1 MLLQKP
7 PALQDWQGGVKLASG
22 YISLEHHVDGFEC
35 CWNGIEDLYM
45 AKSGTQWMPSCF
57 FMALSGLGEFSYTIQ
72 QDNPGIR
79 MAMWN
84 TASVKKMYMYLS
96 PVAGFKYK
104 FCECKDFNY
113 IMDIIKEN
121 IDNGC
126 PVMAGVLDMYYLDY
140 HKKFWHKHHIP
151 CHYILVSGYC
161 DKKQCIYLY
170 DNSLKEIQELLYS
183 SLKLALDIK
192 EGVYTDPCGIYCFS
206 FQDNLP
212 EVRELAVNGFRAKAL
227 RMLNPDKDTYGIKA
241 MYRLSREFG
250 QWKKEADEERFRQC
264 LLNIIMYTGITIFA
278 DNLMPLEKR
287 MDFPSCASRD
297 IISAN
302 LMEIGSIYKLMP
314 FIRAAGMFRQSGRYI
329 SAMTRILTD
338 YLLNKED
345 ALIQI
350 PGIIKKIAEIEEIA
364 YKLLASPSLYKK

>member
-1 MLLQKP
+1 M
-7 PALQDWQGGVKLASG
+7 DSG

-35 CWNGIEDLYM
+35 CWNGTEDLYM
-45 AKSGTQWMPSCF
+45 AKSGIQWMPSCF

-84 TASVKKMYMYLS
+84 IASVKKMYMHLS

-104 FCECKDFNY
+104 FYEYKDFNY

-126 PVMAGVLDMYYLDY
+126 PVMAGALDMYYLDY
-140 HKKFWHKHHIP
+140 HKKFWHKQHIP

-161 DKKQCIYLY
+161 DQKKCIYLY
-170 DNSLKEIQELLYS
+170 DNSLEEIQELPYS

-192 EGVYTDPCGIYCFS
+192 GEGYADPCGIYCFS

-212 EVRELAVNGFRAKAL
+212 EVRELALNGFRAKAV
-227 RMLNPDKDTYGIKA
+227 RMLNPDEDTCGIKA

-250 QWKKEADEERFRQC
+250 QWRKDAANEEFRKC
-264 LLNIIMYTGITIFA
+264 LLNITRYTGITIFA

-297 IISAN
+297 VIASN
-302 LMEIGSIYKLMP
+302 LRETGSLYGNKH
-314 FIRAAGMFRQSGRYI
+314 FIKAAGMFTQSGKYI
-329 SAMTRILTD
+329 SVMTRILTN
-338 YLLNKED
+338 YLLDKDD
-345 ALIQI
+345 ALTQI
-350 PGIIKKIAEIEEIA
+350 SGIIKRIAEIEETA
-364 YKLLASPSLYKK
+364 YKLLENNTGL